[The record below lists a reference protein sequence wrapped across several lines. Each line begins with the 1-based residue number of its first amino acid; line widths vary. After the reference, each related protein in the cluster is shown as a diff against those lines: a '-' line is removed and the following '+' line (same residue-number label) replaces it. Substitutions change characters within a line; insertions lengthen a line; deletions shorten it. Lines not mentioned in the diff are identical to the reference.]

1 MGARGALLA
10 SAVLMAVMGL
20 LCVVWSFKVPADG
33 GPLALALIGGAF
45 LVCSGAVSRMA
56 LRAGRHDGF

>member
-10 SAVLMAVMGL
+10 FAVLMAAMGL
-20 LCVVWSFKVPADG
+20 LCVVWSFKVPTDR
-33 GPLALALIGGAF
+33 GPLTLALIGAAF
-45 LVCSGAVSRMA
+45 LVGSAAVSRMA

>member
-10 SAVLMAVMGL
+10 FAVLMAGTGL
-20 LCVVWSFKVPADG
+20 LCLVWSFKVPNDS
-33 GPLALALIGGAF
+33 GPLTLALVGAVF
-45 LVCSGAVSRMA
+45 LVGSGAVSRMA